1 MINTCDVAIIGAGPA
16 GANAGIMAASQGCR
30 TIIIDEQAKAGGQIW
45 RAKSAAIKSAPN
57 TPETINGETLR
68 ASIGASNVTHIA
80 NARVWQIERDLEK
93 WVLYLIINGR
103 SEKIVSKVLILAIGA
118 REYIQPTPGWTLP
131 GVIGLAGATALIKQ
145 DLVIPG
151 KKIVVSGTGP
161 LIFYVASE
169 IRRLGGE
176 VSAIV
181 TPNSPLDWMCAIP
194 SMFSRPDLLWRG
206 FVWVADLLL
215 AGTPIFWRNVIKQ
228 IDGENKVQ
236 SVTISKVSNDWSPL
250 VQKRS
255 IEADSVCIGYGLQ
268 AATEASQLSGI
279 DLKYQPE
286 LGGWVPE
293 ARENGETAIDGLFV
307 CGDGAGIRGAA
318 AAEIHGKL
326 VGLSA
331 TDFVTSKVNF
341 PRSALLTSFRRAS
354 RFGMAM
360 TALSIP
366 RKGLQKLTTDR
377 TIMCRC
383 ESLRR
388 CDMEHEMEAGA
399 ATINAIK
406 SGSRA
411 GMGPCG
417 GKYCQ
422 AAIAKLIAE
431 KENLTEAE
439 IIPPTPR
446 PPLRPV
452 PASVLSGD
460 FEYTDL
466 PIPKPAPL

>member
-1 MINTCDVAIIGAGPA
+1 MIKACDVAIIGAGPA
-16 GANAGIMAASQGCR
+16 GANAGMIAASNGCE
-30 TIIIDEQAKAGGQIW
+30 TIIIDEQAKPGGQIW
-45 RAKSAAIKSAPN
+45 RAKSEAIISAPN
-57 TPETINGETLR
+57 TPETIKGDILR
-68 ASIGASNVTHIA
+68 ASIAASNVTHIA
-80 NARVWQIERDLEK
+80 DARVWQIERELGK
-93 WVLYLIINGR
+93 WALHLIINGR
-103 SEKIVSKVLILAIGA
+103 SEKIVAKVLILATGA
-118 REYIQPTPGWTLP
+118 REYVQPTPGWTLP

-145 DLVIPG
+145 DMVIPG
-151 KKIVVSGTGP
+151 KKTVVSGTGP

-176 VSAIV
+176 IAAIV
-181 TPNSPLDWMCAIP
+181 TPNSRVDWMCALP
-194 SMFSRPDLLWRG
+194 SMFSRTDLLWRG

-215 AGTPIFWRNVIKQ
+215 SGTPIFWRHLVTQ
-228 IDGENKVQ
+228 IDGETNVQ
-236 SVTISKVSNDWSPL
+236 SVTVTKVSNDWSP
-250 VQKRS
+250 QDKKRL
-255 IEADSVCIGYGLQ
+255 IDADSVCIGYGLQ
-268 AATEASQLSGI
+268 AATEASQIAGI
-279 DLKYQPE
+279 ELKNQPE

-293 ARENGETAIDGLFV
+293 VGENGETGMGGLFV

-326 VGLSA
+326 VGISA
-331 TDFVTSKVNF
+331 AELVTSKANLTKA
-341 PRSALLTSFRRAS
+341 ALLTSFRRAS
-354 RFGMAM
+354 TFGMAM
-360 TALSIP
+360 TALSTP
-366 RKGLQKLTTDR
+366 RKGLQKLTTDD

-388 CDMEHEMEAGA
+388 CDIEHEMEAGA

-431 KENLTEAE
+431 KENLSEAE
-439 IIPPTPR
+439 IAPPSPR
-446 PPLRPV
+446 PPLRPI
-452 PASVLSGD
+452 PASALSGE
-460 FEYTDL
+460 FEYEDL